1 MKLASYADGSRDGH
15 LVVVSRDLT
24 QAHYATGIATRLQ
37 QVLDD
42 WAFLAPQLE
51 DLAVQLNHGKL
62 RHAFAFEP
70 AQCAAPLPRA
80 YGWAALA
87 ADGGVQRD
95 AGHFLVPHH
104 PLRAAA
110 VTVSPQG
117 WTAPSLPPEG
127 ERKAWGGPALC
138 CEPALAAITGDLPA
152 ASDDAQALDALR
164 LLTLAVEWRVGGE
177 LVALQAAPLAV
188 TPDELGGAWQSGRLQ
203 ARLHLLH
210 NGSKHDPRDVAAAP
224 GEALARLARLRALRA
239 GQMAGVAL
247 GAPDLALAPGDSLLL
262 DLKSPEGQSLFGTL
276 DLEVNAA
283 P

>member
-51 DLAVQLNHGKL
+51 DLAVQLNQGKL

-70 AQCAAPLPRA
+70 AKCAAPLPRA
-80 YGWAALA
+80 YGWAVVA

-95 AGHFLVPHH
+95 AGHFLAPHH

-110 VTVSPQG
+110 G
-117 WTAPSLPPEG
+117 CA
-127 ERKAWGGPALC
+127 PALT
-138 CEPALAAITGDLPA
+138 AIGGDLPA
-152 ASDDAQALDALR
+152 ASSEAEALDALR
-164 LLTLAVEWRVGGE
+164 LLGFAAEWRVDGE
-177 LVALQAAPLAV
+177 LVAAHAAPLVV
-188 TPDELGGAWQSGRLQ
+188 TPDELGGLGGAWQTGRLR

-210 NGSKHDPRDVAAAP
+210 NGSKHEPLDVTVAP

-239 GQMAGVAL
+239 GQMAGIAL
-247 GAPDLALAPGDSLLL
+247 GAPDLTLAPGDSLLL
-262 DLKSPEGQSLFGTL
+262 DLKSPEGHGLFGAI
-276 DLEVNAA
+276 DLEVGTA